1 MVETKELIMS
11 DIKKKDDAKIES
23 RREFLKKISKWSKV
37 ALGTAVG
44 ITTIGS
50 IACPPYSDYF
60 ESEGYCDYYGQ
71 NYYTYSSY
79 CNYTNY
85 GDY

>member
-1 MVETKELIMS
+1 MS

-23 RREFLKKISKWSKV
+23 RREFLKKMSKWSKV

-50 IACPPYSDYF
+50 IACDPSYRDFGSV
-60 ESEGYCDYYGQ
+60 YCNSHGQ
-71 NYYTYSSY
+71 NYSTYSSY

>member
-1 MVETKELIMS
+1 MS
-11 DIKKKDDAKIES
+11 EIKKKDETQIES
-23 RREFLKKISKWSKV
+23 RRDFLKKMSKWSKV

-44 ITTIGS
+44 IATLSSTD
-50 IACPPYSDYF
+50 CTPYSDYPDIT
-60 ESEGYCDYYGQ
+60 GYCDWPGQ
-71 NYYTYSSY
+71 HYETYSSY

>member
-1 MVETKELIMS
+1 MS
-11 DIKKKDDAKIES
+11 EIKKKEATQIES
-23 RREFLKKISKWSKV
+23 RREFLKKMSKWTKV

-50 IACPPYSDYF
+50 AVCTPYSDYPDIT
-60 ESEGYCDYYGQ
+60 GYCDWPGQ

>member
-1 MVETKELIMS
+1 MS

-23 RREFLKKISKWSKV
+23 RREFLKKMSKWSKV

-50 IACPPYSDYF
+50 IACPPYSDF
-60 ESEGYCDYYGQ
+60 AIGYCDYLGQ
-71 NYYTYSSY
+71 DYYTYSSY